1 MLKDIDLANK
11 CGSCDHFKQIENT
24 ATGECLKNPYNE
36 SVVHDPKHPHWIVQR
51 SRIKC
56 PLYNAK
62 PQTNA
67 DRIRAMSDEELAYH
81 IVESGWDCHLCSEH
95 TRLDNEPL
103 LRGEDCD
110 EKCVEHCLEWLK
122 QPAEEE

>member
-1 MLKDIDLANK
+1 MPKDIDLTNK
-11 CGSCDHFKQIENT
+11 CGSCCHFKPIEDT
-24 ATGECLKNPYNE
+24 ATGECLQNPYND

-67 DRIRAMSDEELAYH
+67 DRIRAMSDRELAWWLAERYAKEAVLTLQDKGVTPSATE
-81 IVESGWDCHLCSEH
+81 IKAVTE
-95 TRLDNEPL
+95 RLYMTWE
-103 LRGEDCD
+103 R
-110 EKCVEHCLEWLK
+110 WLMA
-122 QPAEEE
+122 PAEAE

>member
-1 MLKDIDLANK
+1 MLKDIDLTNK
-11 CGSCDHFKQIENT
+11 CGSCCHFKPIEDT
-24 ATGECLKNPYNE
+24 ANGECLQNPYND

-67 DRIRAMSDEELAYH
+67 ERMISLIQNGKVRDLLDWWEE
-81 IVESGWDCHLCSEH
+81 IF
-95 TRLDNEPL
+95 
-103 LRGEDCD
+103 EDGVPGD
-110 EKCVEHCLEWLK
+110 DYFEWWLK
-122 QPAEEE
+122 LPVKEENG